1 MQYHITPYA
10 SAVNKLP
17 LAARIVILL
26 LLMLVIYLVWYYTIW
41 ANLQLASGQTNAAI
55 TTVNSDVD
63 MLQKQLDQLKVTL
76 KYNKEHPVIAPKHE
90 ISPEQIQLISPG
102 DMRQLLGSIL
112 TNKHRLVLIK
122 FQNLPMH
129 VIEAPQSGSKIF
141 EYRIVLQFQGDFFAT
156 YKYLREIENL
166 KWRLFWD
173 KFNYKVIKY
182 PLAEV
187 TLQIHTLSDQ
197 EVWLNA

>member
-10 SAVNKLP
+10 SAINKLP
-17 LAARIVILL
+17 LVARILILL
-26 LLMLVIYLVWYYTIW
+26 LLLLVIYLGWYYTIW
-41 ANLQLASGQTNAAI
+41 TNLQLASGQTKAAI
-55 TTVNSDVD
+55 TTLNSDIG
-63 MLQKQLDQLKVTL
+63 MLQKQLEQLNTTL
-76 KYNKEHPVIAPKHE
+76 KHNKERPVIAPKPE
-90 ISPEQIQLISPG
+90 IAPEQIQLISPA
-102 DMRQLLGSIL
+102 DMRQLLGNIL
-112 TNKHRLVLIK
+112 TNKYRLVLIK

-129 VIEAPQSGSKIF
+129 VIETSQLGNKIF
-141 EYRIVLQFQGDFFAT
+141 EYGIVLQFQGDFFTT

-182 PLAEV
+182 PLAEI